1 MENEGG
7 AQARPVTWQQKCL
20 AYSVH
25 LYTASGAVVGLLIAA
40 SIMAADYRAA
50 FLWML
55 VAVTIDMTDGALAR
69 HFRVKEVVPDI
80 DGRTLDDLVDYLNY
94 TFLPV
99 WLMWR
104 AEWLPEPRW
113 LWCGMIVVSSLF
125 GFAHGGAK
133 EETRGFF
140 RGFPSYWNIFAFY
153 VDIAFRHFGSG
164 VVLGLVVFLS
174 LLTVLPVRFVYPNR
188 PPCWR
193 GFFLGGALAWMVL
206 VLYMLLRPPVDP
218 LDWAVWVSFVYPVL
232 YVILSVYL
240 DWKIPREAS
249 TDVTDDGVTGSD

>member
-1 MENEGG
+1 MEIPDDLSV
-7 AQARPVTWQQKCL
+7 APPSWQQKCL
-20 AYSVH
+20 AYGVH
-25 LYTASGAVVGLLIAA
+25 LYTASGAVVGLLMVA
-40 SIMAADYRAA
+40 SILDREYRLA

-55 VAVTIDMTDGALAR
+55 LAVAIDMTDGFLAR
-69 HFRVKEVVPDI
+69 RFRVKQVVPHI

-99 WLMWR
+99 LMIWR

-113 LWCGMIVVSSLF
+113 LWCGIMLMTSLF
-125 GFAHGGAK
+125 GFAHSGAK
-133 EETRGFF
+133 EESRGFF
-140 RGFPSYWNIFAFY
+140 RGFPSYWNIVAFY
-153 VDIAFRHFGSG
+153 VWICFRHFGAG
-164 VVLGLVVFLS
+164 VVLGVVLVLS

-193 GFFLGGALAWMVL
+193 VFFLGGALVWMAL
-206 VLYMLLRPPVDP
+206 VLSMLLRQPSDP

-240 DWKIPREAS
+240 DWKIPRQVPGE
-249 TDVTDDGVTGSD
+249 VQR

>member
-1 MENEGG
+1 MEIPDDLSV
-7 AQARPVTWQQKCL
+7 ASPSWQQKCL
-20 AYSVH
+20 AYGVH

-40 SIMAADYRAA
+40 SILDREYRLA

-55 VAVTIDMTDGALAR
+55 LAVAIDMTDGFLAR
-69 HFRVKEVVPDI
+69 RFRVKQVVPHI

-99 WLMWR
+99 LMIWR

-113 LWCGMIVVSSLF
+113 LWCGIMLMTSLF
-125 GFAHGGAK
+125 GFAHSGAK
-133 EETRGFF
+133 EESRGFF
-140 RGFPSYWNIFAFY
+140 RGFPSYWNIVAFY
-153 VDIAFRHFGSG
+153 VWICFRHFGVG
-164 VVLGLVVFLS
+164 VVLGVVLVLS

-206 VLYMLLRPPVDP
+206 VLYMLLRQPSDP

-240 DWKIPREAS
+240 DWKIPRQVPGES
-249 TDVTDDGVTGSD
+249 QR

>member
-1 MENEGG
+1 MEIPDDLSV
-7 AQARPVTWQQKCL
+7 APPSWQQKCL
-20 AYSVH
+20 AYGVH
-25 LYTASGAVVGLLIAA
+25 LYTASGAVVGLLMVA
-40 SIMAADYRAA
+40 SILDREYRLA

-55 VAVTIDMTDGALAR
+55 LAVAIDMTDGFLAR
-69 HFRVKEVVPDI
+69 RFRVKQVVPHI

-99 WLMWR
+99 LMIWR

-113 LWCGMIVVSSLF
+113 LWCGIMLMTSLF
-125 GFAHGGAK
+125 GFAHSGAK
-133 EETRGFF
+133 EESRGFF
-140 RGFPSYWNIFAFY
+140 RGFPSYWNIVAFY
-153 VDIAFRHFGSG
+153 VWICFRHFGTG
-164 VVLGLVVFLS
+164 AVLGLVLVLS

-206 VLYMLLRPPVDP
+206 ALYMLLRQPSDP

-240 DWKIPREAS
+240 DWKIPRQVPGE
-249 TDVTDDGVTGSD
+249 VQR